1 MDKQQLRKIKRQDT
15 VARWIIQAG
24 GVGVIVC
31 VFGMLALIASTAL
44 PLFFPAAATPV
55 AFAAAGKNNH
65 AETKGG
71 EPLAVV
77 LDDDRLAIVALLA
90 DGVAVV
96 REVKSGKVLEI
107 KPLRADGAGRK
118 IIECEA
124 AGAQGFSLLWDDGVA
139 TAVKAGFK
147 TEERKN
153 GKTEEEERAGKGGS
167 AADVTKNVTCELR
180 TLLRVQ
186 APEGQR
192 VAGIPNVP
200 EVSEVPGVPGR
211 VPPVPRLA
219 LRPGDEGGGT
229 QVWLLANGNLS
240 VIREKTETDLLGE
253 EKTTRQAFMV
263 EPGVVITA
271 WTVSRD
277 GGRLYAGTAAGV
289 LMRWDIAG
297 EKSQL
302 LDRAQAFADG
312 RGVTALGLVFG
323 DVSLAVGDST
333 GGISIWSP
341 AAIYGAEG
349 GKHLALTH
357 TLAAHKAPV
366 RQFFFTQHDKGVLS
380 LSADGVL
387 HLGHMTSERLLL
399 NLTGIS
405 AAAVPSLSGRGDTL
419 AAVDASGK
427 LAIWSLRN
435 PHPEVST
442 KVLFGKVWYE
452 NYDQPEMVWQS
463 SSANDDAEPK
473 FSFIPLILGSL
484 KATFYALLLAIPLA
498 LAGAMYTSQ
507 FAPPQV
513 KAIVKPAVEMMAAVP
528 SVVIGFLGA
537 LWLAPR
543 LEAGILTVAAFAII
557 LPLVFM
563 LFMAVWMRLVRPTAF
578 GRRVDKGWEFAVIV
592 PVVLAAVGLAWW
604 LGPLAETLLFRGD
617 FKLWLF
623 KEAGWRVDQ
632 RNSIVIAFALGFA
645 VMPILFT
652 IAEDAFSNVPKSLKA
667 ASLALGASRWQTV
680 WKVVLPSASPGVFA
694 AIIIG
699 FGRAVGETMIVLM
712 ATGNTPVLNWGPFS
726 GMRTLSANIA
736 VEIPEAPMGGTLYR
750 VLFLSAVLL
759 FLLTSVLN
767 TTAEFIRHR
776 LRKRY
781 AE

>member
-1 MDKQQLRKIKRQDT
+1 M
-15 VARWIIQAG
+15 V
-24 GVGVIVC
+24 
-31 VFGMLALIASTAL
+31 
-44 PLFFPAAATPV
+44 
-55 AFAAAGKNNH
+55 
-65 AETKGG
+65 
-71 EPLAVV
+71 
-77 LDDDRLAIVALLA
+77 DDDRLAVLTLLA
-90 DGVAVV
+90 SGVAEV
-96 REVKSGKVLEI
+96 REIGSGKLLET
-107 KPLRADGAGRK
+107 KPLRADGAARR
-118 IIECEA
+118 IVECEA
-124 AGAQGFSLLWDDGVA
+124 AVAQGFSLLWDDGAA

-147 TEERKN
+147 VT
-153 GKTEEEERAGKGGS
+153 T
-167 AADVTKNVTCELR
+167 AADGTKSVKGEVR

-186 APEGQR
+186 APEGLR
-192 VAGIPNVP
+192 DAGRDLRDSRDFRDRGGVGLAGVRSVLGDATTVPGTAGISHVP
-200 EVSEVPGVPGR
+200 EVSEVPGVPAR
-211 VPPVPRLA
+211 VPLVPHLSSVA

-229 QVWLLANGNLS
+229 QVWLLASGNFS

-253 EKTTRQAFMV
+253 EKTTRQAFAV
-263 EPGVVITA
+263 EPGAAVTA

-289 LMRWDIAG
+289 LVRWDIAG
-297 EKSQL
+297 EKPQL

-323 DVSLAVGDST
+323 DISLAVGDST
-333 GGISIWSP
+333 GGITIWSP
-341 AAIYGAEG
+341 AAIYGADG

-357 TLAAHKAPV
+357 TLIAHAAPV
-366 RQFFFTQHDKGVLS
+366 RYFFFTQHDKGVLS

-387 HLGHMTSERLLL
+387 HMGHMTSERRLLDL
-399 NLTGIS
+399 AGLSVT
-405 AAAVPSLSGRGDTL
+405 ALPSLSSRGDSL
-419 AAVDASGK
+419 AAVDAAGK
-427 LAIWSLRN
+427 PVVWSLRN
-435 PHPEVST
+435 PHPEVSA
-442 KVLFGKVWYE
+442 KVLLGKVWYE

-507 FAPPQV
+507 FAPPEV

-543 LEAGILTVAAFAII
+543 LEAGILTVAVFAVI
-557 LPLVFM
+557 LPLLFM
-563 LFMAVWMRLVRPTAF
+563 LFMALWMRLVRPTAF
-578 GRRVDKGWEFAVIV
+578 GRRIDKGWEFAVIV

-767 TTAEFIRHR
+767 TTAELIRHK